1 MFDIL
6 GKNLVAIKFIK
17 KMFLLDQNNLSIKGL
32 DDYIDYVF
40 YNNEQKLY
48 IKVISIESDKI
59 TSNSKNISNISLY
72 LNEIKNFINEKDLTK
87 KVILM

>member
-6 GKNLVAIKFIK
+6 GKKLVAVKFIK
-17 KMFLLDQNNLSIKGL
+17 KMFLLDQNNLSIKRL

-59 TSNSKNISNISLY
+59 TSNSKNIY
-72 LNEIKNFINEKDLTK
+72 L
-87 KVILM
+87 ILVYI